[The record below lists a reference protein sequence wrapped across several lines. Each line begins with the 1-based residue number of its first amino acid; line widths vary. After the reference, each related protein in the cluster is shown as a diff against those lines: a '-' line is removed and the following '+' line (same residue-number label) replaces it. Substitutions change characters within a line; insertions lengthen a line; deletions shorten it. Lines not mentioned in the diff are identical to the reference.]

1 MTGNTDTRSFFGARS
16 DDSALFSAAAVEQAT
31 KQAAAVSESSCTIDA
46 RALIMPSRSTYLAL
60 APSASTRA
68 RSPRGRLRGAAVAL
82 AFVSLG
88 SLSAVAA
95 GPRGDTLRHRHAHAA
110 SEEYDDLEMESYAE
124 VALIPEA
131 EVAAPARVD
140 VVGEATRSSSME
152 EVERPRAK
160 GASPVKVKGAVKGAS
175 SKGASASREEG
186 EAAALAG
193 ADPMS
198 VDCLLEPAR
207 CRREV
212 AAPAPA
218 PVVPKGPELPAKL
231 DAASSKA
238 SLAPTRARAKNECA
252 GLAAGGEKVEVKL
265 SVAGESGSVVAS
277 EVLGEWAGS
286 GLGECVARELAA
298 TRFERFAAPQQGMS
312 VTVRF

>member
-1 MTGNTDTRSFFGARS
+1 MTGNTDTRTFFGARS

-31 KQAAAVSESSCTIDA
+31 RREVAGGESSCTIDA
-46 RALIMPSRSTYLAL
+46 RALIMPPRSTYLGL
-60 APSASTRA
+60 ASSATTRA
-68 RSPRGRLRGAAVAL
+68 RSPRGRLRGAAAAL
-82 AFVSLG
+82 AVVFLG

-110 SEEYDDLEMESYAE
+110 SEEYDDLEVELYAE

-131 EVAAPARVD
+131 AAPVRAVAAS
-140 VVGEATRSSSME
+140 ESTRPSAME
-152 EVERPRAK
+152 EVARPKAK
-160 GASPVKVKGAVKGAS
+160 AMGAVKATSSAKGAS
-175 SKGASASREEG
+175 SKGASQGRDAG
-186 EAAALAG
+186 EVAAPAG
-193 ADPMS
+193 PDPMS
-198 VDCLLEPAR
+198 VDCLLEPAK
-207 CRREV
+207 CRREE

-238 SLAPTRARAKNECA
+238 SLAPTRARAKSECA
-252 GLAAGGEKVEVKL
+252 ALAAGGEKVEVKL

-286 GLGECVARELAA
+286 GLGECVAHELAA